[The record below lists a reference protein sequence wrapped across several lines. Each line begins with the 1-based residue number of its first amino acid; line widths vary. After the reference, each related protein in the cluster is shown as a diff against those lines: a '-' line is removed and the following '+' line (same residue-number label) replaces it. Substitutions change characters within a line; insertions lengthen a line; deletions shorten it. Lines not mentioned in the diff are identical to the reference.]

1 MDFRTRTELNA
12 LKGEIL
18 GRDRELEAGKAEF
31 AQFLKNSLGTT
42 MMEELNNPPK
52 KNILRGLLLR
62 IQRWITIQRCKSEAK
77 KYHKQQ
83 QYEQGQFNENF
94 KNDFYE

>member
-18 GRDRELEAGKAEF
+18 GKDRELEAGKAEF
-31 AQFLKNSLGTT
+31 AQLLKSSFGTN
-42 MMEELNNPPK
+42 MVEELNKPPK
-52 KNILRGLLLR
+52 ISRLRGILLR
-62 IQRWITIQRCKSEAK
+62 IQRWITIQKCKSEAK
-77 KYHKQQ
+77 RYHKQH
-83 QYEQGQFNENF
+83 EQEQFNEDF